1 MSKKEVIRENYLEK
15 IPVKNENIQWKQDEN
30 GAVTL
35 EIENTGFFNK
45 IAQKFFK
52 KPKVS
57 YVHLDE
63 NGSFLW
69 PLIDGEKSILEL
81 GVLVKEHFGEK
92 AEPLY
97 EYAVNELK
105 SHGVV
110 VKKGVFGADMKIEQY
125 NDGPVTILLEA

>member
-1 MSKKEVIRENYLEK
+1 MSKKEIVSENYLER
-15 IPVKNENIQWKQDEN
+15 IPKRNESIKWAIDEN
-30 GAVTL
+30 SRVTL
-35 EIENTGFFNK
+35 EVENKGFFNK

-69 PLIDGEKSILEL
+69 QQIDGEKSILDL
-81 GVLVKEHFGEK
+81 GALVKDEFGEK

-97 EYAVNELK
+97 ERLCKY
-105 SHGVV
+105 
-110 VKKGVFGADMKIEQY
+110 FQ
-125 NDGPVTILLEA
+125 ILESYDFISL

>member
-1 MSKKEVIRENYLEK
+1 MSKKEVINENYLEK
-15 IPVKNENIQWKQDEN
+15 IPVRNKNITWKQDDEN
-30 GAVTL
+30 KVTL

-45 IAQKFFK
+45 IAQKLFR
-52 KPKVS
+52 KPRIS

-69 PLIDGEKSILEL
+69 PLLDGEKTILEL

-97 EYAVNELK
+97 ERLAKY
-105 SHGVV
+105 
-110 VKKGVFGADMKIEQY
+110 FQ
-125 NDGPVTILLEA
+125 ILESYKFVEFRK

>member
-1 MSKKEVIRENYLEK
+1 MSKKEVVSENYLEK
-15 IPVKNENIQWKQDEN
+15 IPKRNESIKWNLDEN
-30 GAVTL
+30 NRVTL
-35 EIENTGFFNK
+35 EVENKGFFNK

-69 PLIDGEKSILEL
+69 QHLDGEKSILDL
-81 GVLVKEHFGEK
+81 GALVKEEFGEK

-97 EYAVNELK
+97 ERLCKYFQILESYAFISL
-105 SHGVV
+105 
-110 VKKGVFGADMKIEQY
+110 
-125 NDGPVTILLEA
+125 

>member
-1 MSKKEVIRENYLEK
+1 MSKKEIVSENYLER
-15 IPVKNENIQWKQDEN
+15 IPKRNESIKWNLDEN
-30 GAVTL
+30 NRVTL
-35 EIENTGFFNK
+35 EVENKGFFNK

-69 PLIDGEKSILEL
+69 QHLDGEKSILDL

-97 EYAVNELK
+97 ERLCKYFQILESYAFIRL
-105 SHGVV
+105 
-110 VKKGVFGADMKIEQY
+110 
-125 NDGPVTILLEA
+125 

>member
-1 MSKKEVIRENYLEK
+1 MAKKEIKVENYLEK
-15 IPVKNENIQWKQDEN
+15 IPVRNENITWKQDEN

-45 IAQKFFK
+45 VAQKFFK
-52 KPKVS
+52 KPKIS

-69 PLIDGEKSILEL
+69 PLLDGEKSILTL
-81 GVLVKEHFGEK
+81 GALVKEHFGEK

-97 EYAVNELK
+97 ERLAKY
-105 SHGVV
+105 
-110 VKKGVFGADMKIEQY
+110 FQ
-125 NDGPVTILLEA
+125 ILESYKFVEFRN

>member
-1 MSKKEVIRENYLEK
+1 MAKKEVISENYLERK
-15 IPVKNENIQWKQDEN
+15 PLRKEGLSWKQDEN
-30 GAVTL
+30 NQITL
-35 EIENTGFFNK
+35 EVENTGLFNK

-69 PLIDGEKSILEL
+69 PLLDGEKSIIDL

-97 EYAVNELK
+97 ERLAKY
-105 SHGVV
+105 
-110 VKKGVFGADMKIEQY
+110 MKILESY
-125 NDGPVTILLEA
+125 NFIEFKK

>member
-1 MSKKEVIRENYLEK
+1 MSKKEVINENYLEK
-15 IPVKNENIQWKQDEN
+15 IPVRNKNITWKQDDEN
-30 GAVTL
+30 KVTL

-45 IAQKFFK
+45 IAQTFFK
-52 KPKVS
+52 KPKIS

-69 PLIDGEKSILEL
+69 PLLDGEKTILEL

-97 EYAVNELK
+97 ERLAKY
-105 SHGVV
+105 
-110 VKKGVFGADMKIEQY
+110 FQ
-125 NDGPVTILLEA
+125 ILESYKFVEFRN

>member
-1 MSKKEVIRENYLEK
+1 MSKKEVVSENYLEK
-15 IPVKNENIQWKQDEN
+15 IPKRNESIKWNLDEN
-30 GAVTL
+30 NRVTL
-35 EIENTGFFNK
+35 EVENKGFFNK

-69 PLIDGEKSILEL
+69 QHLDGEKSIFDL
-81 GVLVKEHFGEK
+81 GVLVKEEFGEK

-97 EYAVNELK
+97 ERLCKYFQILESYAFIRL
-105 SHGVV
+105 
-110 VKKGVFGADMKIEQY
+110 
-125 NDGPVTILLEA
+125 